1 MIRNTGLMKILLNS
15 REEEF
20 GKEKMSVSEMLLLK
34 KFSFR
39 MRIIKINNILIS
51 KNDYDSTLIH
61 DGDKVEM
68 LYLMSGG

>member
-1 MIRNTGLMKILLNS
+1 MKILLNN

-20 GKEKMSVSEMLLLK
+20 PRDSMTVNEMLAER

-39 MRIIKINNILIS
+39 MRIIKINNVFIP
-51 KNDYDSTLIH
+51 KDQYDSAEIH
-61 DGDKVEM
+61 EGDNVQL

>member
-1 MIRNTGLMKILLNS
+1 MKILLNG

-20 GKEKMSVSEMLLLK
+20 ADEKMSVNEMLLMK
-34 KFSFR
+34 KFTFR
-39 MRIIKINNILIS
+39 MRIIKINDILIA
-51 KNDYDSTLIH
+51 KDKYDSAIIH

>member
-1 MIRNTGLMKILLNS
+1 MKILLNS

-20 GKEKMSVSEMLLLK
+20 EKEKMSVNEMLLLK

-51 KNDYDSTLIH
+51 KDDYDSTHIH

>member
-1 MIRNTGLMKILLNS
+1 MKILLNG

-20 GKEKMSVSEMLLLK
+20 DNEKMSVDEMLLLK

-39 MRIIKINNILIS
+39 MRIIKINDLLIA
-51 KNDYDSTLIH
+51 KDKYDSAIIH

>member
-1 MIRNTGLMKILLNS
+1 MKILLNS

-39 MRIIKINNILIS
+39 MRIIKINNILIA
-51 KNDYDSTLIH
+51 KDEYDSTLIH
-61 DGDKVEM
+61 DDDKVEM

>member
-1 MIRNTGLMKILLNS
+1 MKILLNN

-20 GKEKMSVSEMLLLK
+20 GAGTLTVSEMLKQK

-39 MRIIKINNILIS
+39 MRIIKINGVLIQ
-51 KNDYDSTLIH
+51 KDMYDETYIRE
-61 DGDKVEM
+61 GDNVLM

>member
-1 MIRNTGLMKILLNS
+1 MKVLLNN

-20 GKEKMSVSEMLLLK
+20 AGETLNIDRLLEIK

-39 MRIIKINNILIS
+39 LRIVKVNGSLVP
-51 KNDYDSTLIH
+51 KEEYSTTMIH
-61 DGDKVEM
+61 DGDNIQM

>member
-1 MIRNTGLMKILLNS
+1 MKILLNS
-15 REEEF
+15 REEKF
-20 GKEKMSVSEMLLLK
+20 DKEKMSVSEMLLLK

-51 KNDYDSTLIH
+51 KDKYDSTFIH
-61 DGDKVEM
+61 DGDIVEM

>member
-1 MIRNTGLMKILLNS
+1 MKILLNN

-20 GKEKMSVSEMLLLK
+20 EGESISVTRMIELK

-39 MRIIKINNILIS
+39 MRIIKINGILIP
-51 KNDYDSTLIH
+51 KEKYNTTIIRN
-61 DGDKVEM
+61 GDNVQM

>member
-1 MIRNTGLMKILLNS
+1 MKILING

-20 GKEKMSVSEMLLLK
+20 GNDKISISEMLVVK

-39 MRIIKINNILIS
+39 MRIIKINDLLIR
-51 KNDYDSTLIH
+51 KDLYDTTFIH

>member
-1 MIRNTGLMKILLNS
+1 MKILLNR

-20 GKEKMSVSEMLLLK
+20 DREKMNVSEMLQLK

-39 MRIIKINNILIS
+39 LRIIKINNLLIA
-51 KNDYDSTLIH
+51 KDKYDSTFIQ